1 MISGIGVDIVEI
13 HRIEKAVKR
22 TKSFLE
28 KTFSEEELEFFK
40 NKKLRIEQIAGRFA
54 AKEAISKALGTGF
67 RGFSLKD
74 LTIINDELGKPIV
87 ILSENAKKIAGKDGN
102 YKIHISISHSNDNAI
117 AYAILEV
124 E

>member
-13 HRIEKAVKR
+13 HRIEKAVNR

-67 RGFSLKD
+67 RGFSFRD

-87 ILSENAKKIAGKDGN
+87 ILSENAKKIVGKDGN